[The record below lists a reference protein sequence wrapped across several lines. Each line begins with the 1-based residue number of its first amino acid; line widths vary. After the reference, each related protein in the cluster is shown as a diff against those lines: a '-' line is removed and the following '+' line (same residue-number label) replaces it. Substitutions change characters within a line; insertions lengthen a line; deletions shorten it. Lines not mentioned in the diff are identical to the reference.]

1 MNNEHKRL
9 ANLLDI
15 YEEYLVI
22 ATQTIDGKVII
33 NERLIESAPIEAVRA
48 FEEKETILSSEKYE
62 PIR

>member
-15 YEEYLVI
+15 YEKYLVI
-22 ATQTIDGKVII
+22 STQAIDGKVII